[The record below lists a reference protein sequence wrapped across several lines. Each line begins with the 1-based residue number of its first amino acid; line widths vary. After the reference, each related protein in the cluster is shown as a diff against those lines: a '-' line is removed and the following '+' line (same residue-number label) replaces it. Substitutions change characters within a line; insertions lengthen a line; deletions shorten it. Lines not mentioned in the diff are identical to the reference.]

1 MGRKSNEMHIQK
13 PSIFNEIY
21 MYIDVLILSLEFR
34 SFRQIVIQP
43 NYLSCQKLV
52 LREQYPGIAAGYQ
65 L

>member
-21 MYIDVLILSLEFR
+21 MYIDVLILRSNS